1 MATFTTPSAD
11 GRLFVQDA
19 QVVVQGVRRALTDLL
34 ASVDA
39 DPRHPQDMSRRFG
52 LDKTLT
58 WKISRVIREPDP
70 WDAVGHIPRRPSIQL
85 IATALERHGAPTDRI
100 ESLLRSVDE
109 FERFVETHSG
119 DRETLEVMVSTGG
132 RRSAAKRMEAFRK
145 AAFQANSAIWGVR
158 ANLQISMHLMIPAP
172 DDRLTLVTVT
182 GFDGFRR
189 LRPDVPWAVSTISA
203 WDSST
208 AQTSM
213 AIGRLF
219 PLDPKA
225 AEGGAPLLGEFC
237 SDPMPDLRRVQLPDN
252 KVRMEIGEG
261 PVGNTAAAR
270 VLLGYTRPGEVSL
283 HETHSGETGEHGL
296 YLYTPVEAV
305 VTDLLIHRSL
315 DFAMN
320 PTAHLYSALPGGPRY
335 PGEGPNVG
343 KIVTPERIV
352 DLGCPPDLTTPEFPR
367 YQDVA
372 EFAARQAGLSLND
385 FNGYRYRLKYPP
397 IPTLAIIRHG
407 LAPRDSAK

>member
-1 MATFTTPSAD
+1 M
-11 GRLFVQDA
+11 QDA
-19 QVVVQGVRRALTDLL
+19 QVVVQGVRRALAELL

-58 WKISRVIREPDP
+58 WKVSRVIREPDP

-85 IATALERHGAPTDRI
+85 IASALQRHGAPSERI
-100 ESLLRSVDE
+100 ESLLRSVDD

-158 ANLQISMHLMIPAP
+158 ASLQISMHLMIPGT
-172 DDRLTLVTVT
+172 DGRLTLVTVT
-182 GFDGFRR
+182 GFEGFRR
-189 LRPDVPWAVSTISA
+189 LRADVPWAVSTISA
-203 WDSST
+203 WDSNT
-208 AQTSM
+208 AQTS
-213 AIGRLF
+213 IEVGRLF
-219 PLDPKA
+219 PLDPQA

-237 SDPMPDLRRVQLPDN
+237 SAPLPALRRIQLPDN
-252 KVRMEIGEG
+252 KVRMEIAEG

-270 VLLGYTRPGEVSL
+270 VLLGYRRPSEVSQ
-283 HETHSGETGEHGL
+283 HQTYQGETGEHGL

-305 VTDLLIHRSL
+305 VLDLLIHRSL

-320 PTAHLYSALPGGPRY
+320 PSAHLYSALPGGPRY

-343 KIVTPERIV
+343 KIITPERIV
-352 DLGCPPDLTTPEFPR
+352 DLGSPPDLTTPEFPR
-367 YQDVA
+367 YQDLA
-372 EFAARQAGLSLND
+372 EFAANRAGHPLHD
-385 FNGYRYRLKYPP
+385 FQGYRYRLKYPP
-397 IPTLAIIRHG
+397 IPTLAVIRHG
-407 LAPRDSAK
+407 LAPIETAK